1 MSGKLAGFALLAAG
15 ALFVAFVLVKLL
27 GALGGSPRA
36 LSEPVERRTSAR
48 RRERLLWAS
57 LAEAQSDAEANRI
70 VDDLIELYDGRRR
83 RPDLAA
89 GLRRLRQRNT

>member
-1 MSGKLAGFALLAAG
+1 VSGKLSGIALLVAG
-15 ALFVAFVLVKLL
+15 ALFVLFVLVKAL
-27 GALGGSPRA
+27 GALGTNRG
-36 LSEPVERRTSAR
+36 LTEPVERRVSAR

-57 LAEAQSDAEANRI
+57 LAEAEDDAEADRI

-89 GLRRLRQRNT
+89 GLRRLRQRSS